1 MGDVADLVGGGTP
14 STQNPEYWDGDID
27 WYAPAEIAD
36 QIYVKT
42 SQRKITE
49 QGYDNSSAK
58 LLPPG
63 TVLFTSR
70 AGIGKTAIL
79 ARKGCTNQ
87 GFQSIVP
94 HKNEL
99 DTYFIFS
106 RTEELKRYGE
116 LVGAGSTF
124 VEVSGKQMAAM
135 DLMLPSTIR
144 EQQMIGVFFKH
155 LDNLITLHQRN
166 SADFV
171 SRFFSD
177 FTNTWEQR
185 KLGEL
190 AVFNPKEEIP
200 DVFEYVDLE
209 SVVDTEMLSH
219 RTEEKATAPSRAQR
233 LAHTGD
239 LFYQTVRPY
248 QKNNYLFEKPDKHYV
263 FSTGYAQLRPFI
275 DGYFLLSL
283 VQNWQFVKTVL
294 DNCTGTSYPAINA
307 NDLAEIEVFSPK
319 DEQEHHQIGTYF
331 RNLDNLITLHQCE
344 YIFEK

>member
-1 MGDVADLVGGGTP
+1 MPFFKVSDMNSDGNENEMTVANNYVTAEQIAAHRWSPIEELPAIFFAKVGAAVMLNRKRLCRFPFLLDNNTMAYSLSSTEWDADFAKALFETIDLTSLVQVGALPSYNAGDVEAMAISMP
-14 STQNPEYWDGDID
+14 SL
-27 WYAPAEIAD
+27 
-36 QIYVKT
+36 
-42 SQRKITE
+42 SE
-49 QGYDNSSAK
+49 QGQ
-58 LLPPG
+58 
-63 TVLFTSR
+63 
-70 AGIGKTAIL
+70 IG
-79 ARKGCTNQ
+79 
-87 GFQSIVP
+87 
-94 HKNEL
+94 E
-99 DTYFIFS
+99 
-106 RTEELKRYGE
+106 
-116 LVGAGSTF
+116 
-124 VEVSGKQMAAM
+124 
-135 DLMLPSTIR
+135 
-144 EQQMIGVFFKH
+144 FFKQ

-283 VQNWQFVKTVL
+283 VQNGQFVKTVL

-331 RNLDNLITLHQCE
+331 RNLDNLITLHQRECFFVNLSLITNALPNQHLYSQVLE
-344 YIFEK
+344 